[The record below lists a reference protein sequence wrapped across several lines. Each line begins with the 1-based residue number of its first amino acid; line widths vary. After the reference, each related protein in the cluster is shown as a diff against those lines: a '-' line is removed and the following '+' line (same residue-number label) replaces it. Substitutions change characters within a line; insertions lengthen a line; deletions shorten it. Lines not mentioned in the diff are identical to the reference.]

1 MCEINA
7 YVTVASEGGK
17 EELYLEGV
25 DTVRQQEGGVL
36 YMRNLFGEERTFKG
50 TIAEI
55 SFRKGRMLLVP
66 A

>member
-7 YVTVASEGGK
+7 FVVVAGEDK
-17 EELYLEGV
+17 EEVFLEGV
-25 DTVRQQEGGVL
+25 DTVRAEEGGVL
-36 YMRNLFGEERTFKG
+36 YMRNLFGEERTFRG
-50 TIAEI
+50 SIREI